1 MTDLEETIVNVAEG
15 PKSYENDG
23 EKITNHSIPELI
35 EADRYIR
42 KKRAARNPWRAIKMV
57 KMSTQGPER

>member
-23 EKITNHSIPELI
+23 EKITNHSIP
-35 EADRYIR
+35 
-42 KKRAARNPWRAIKMV
+42 
-57 KMSTQGPER
+57 